1 MPSGANS
8 SHDEHDSAG
17 SGCGHVQQPVFGGG
31 NGGDGGG
38 GGSAGGGGLGIS
50 HQLKSACTQ
59 LAMSRLSQLPVG
71 AKASHAAHEASGTG
85 HVQQPCVG
93 GVGGGVGGAG
103 GVGGGVGGSGD
114 GVGHHPYPLA
124 SERQCVEEVA
134 SQVPA
139 GAHETH

>member
-1 MPSGANS
+1 
-8 SHDEHDSAG
+8 
-17 SGCGHVQQPVFGGG
+17 
-31 NGGDGGG
+31 
-38 GGSAGGGGLGIS
+38 
-50 HQLKSACTQ
+50 
-59 LAMSRLSQLPVG
+59 MSRLSQLPVG
-71 AKASHAAHEASGTG
+71 AKASHAAHEAIGTG
-85 HVQQPCVG
+85 HVQQPWVG

-114 GVGHHPYPLA
+114 GVGHHPYPYA